1 MAAQD
6 RAKKQT
12 DCQTFS
18 LTPAAAQERLAYRK
32 TFKKSTVSSQPLAVV
47 YVKARAGGKKVTD
60 LRKVPVQEHLTC
72 RKPELVLKPCSMCC
86 ANKSA
91 PSKNIQISSAG

>member
-18 LTPAAAQERLAYRK
+18 LTPATAQERLAYRK

-47 YVKARAGGKKVTD
+47 YVKARGGKKSY
-60 LRKVPVQEHLTC
+60 RPQEGS
-72 RKPELVLKPCSMCC
+72 CSG
-86 ANKSA
+86 ALDV
-91 PSKNIQISSAG
+91 